1 MTKALGFTGWWTAVL
16 TAALAVPALG
26 APGISDRG
34 ASACSLLAFDCA
46 LSLKLCMPALR
57 ASFSACSSTTLM
69 ASALMAS
76 STASL

>member
-1 MTKALGFTGWWTAVL
+1 MRGLVFTGCWVVVL

-26 APGISDRG
+26 APGVSDRG

-69 ASALMAS
+69 ASALRAS